1 MGKLAEIKDM
11 EEAVE
16 NGSQEAKEFIAF
28 TKRQAE
34 HNALVEKLL
43 KIVAGCA
50 IGVVAVA
57 AVSALI
63 LVPRVSAL
71 VSDANAITAQAKE
84 MMPQAAQA
92 VSGEPPLYGP
102 GRQQQPGFLFG
113 GGLAPAGESGIFKQ
127 SGPV

>member
-63 LVPRVSAL
+63 LVPREGNLRGFIFDSRRYL
-71 VSDANAITAQAKE
+71 REGFKKRH
-84 MMPQAAQA
+84 AAA
-92 VSGEPPLYGP
+92 
-102 GRQQQPGFLFG
+102 R
-113 GGLAPAGESGIFKQ
+113 AR
-127 SGPV
+127 